1 MNKVIHTDKA
11 PAAVGPYSQAILA
24 GNTLYVSGQIPLDPK
39 TGAIEAKDIAGQA
52 RQSLTNLQNI
62 LVEAGFSLDDVVKTT
77 CLLADINDFG
87 AFNAV
92 YGEFFVNTKPARA
105 CFAVKDIP
113 KGALCE
119 VELVAVK

>member
-105 CFAVKDIP
+105 
-113 KGALCE
+113 
-119 VELVAVK
+119 